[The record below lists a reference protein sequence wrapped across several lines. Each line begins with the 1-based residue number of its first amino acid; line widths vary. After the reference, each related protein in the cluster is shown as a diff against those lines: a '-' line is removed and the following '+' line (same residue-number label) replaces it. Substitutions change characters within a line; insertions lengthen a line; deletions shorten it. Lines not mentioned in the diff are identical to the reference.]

1 MTVSLV
7 ETLADRQEAARRR
20 FAETGFPTLHDEAW
34 RFTDVAPIAK
44 ARFTP
49 APEATLTPGAIAP
62 YAFGKE
68 EGVRIT
74 FVNGRPSLALSRSQG
89 RPKGAVFLPLSE
101 ARKHPVHAER
111 IERHLGT
118 LADDANPFVNWNTG
132 HATEGAYIYVPRGV
146 EVEPTVH
153 LLYVTAPGAAA
164 ALIQPRNLIIV
175 EDNARL
181 ELVEHYAGLESGAYL
196 VNPVTEAVV
205 GANAELVHHKV
216 QREGTEAWHVGAIG
230 VRQERDARYYGFSA
244 AVGARIGRTDIRSVF
259 AGPGGEA
266 VLNGLY
272 LVRGDQLIDHHTR
285 IEHREPNCASRELY
299 KGVLKDR
306 GHGVFNGQVYVTPE
320 AQKTDGKQTN
330 RNLLLSD
337 HARVDTKPELEI
349 FADDVKCTHGA
360 TVGRLE
366 KMPLFYLESRGI
378 GKTLATRM
386 LTYAFAAEVLA
397 DLSIPPVKAQLE
409 AVLSEWL
416 G

>member
-1 MTVSLV
+1 VTAATV
-7 ETLADRQEAARRR
+7 ETLADRQETARRR
-20 FAETGFPTLHDEAW
+20 FAETGFPTLRDEAW
-34 RFTDVAPIAK
+34 RFTDIAPIAK
-44 ARFTP
+44 ARFTTP
-49 APEATLTPGAIAP
+49 PEGTLTAGAIAP

-68 EGVRIT
+68 EGIRIV
-74 FVNGRPSLALSRSQG
+74 FVNGRPSLPLSRSQG
-89 RPKGAVFLPLSE
+89 RPAGMVVLPLSE
-101 ARKHPVHAER
+101 ALKHPEHAAR
-111 IERHLGT
+111 IERHLAT
-118 LADDANPFVNWNTG
+118 VADDANPFVNWNTG
-132 HATEGAYIYVPRGV
+132 HATEGAYIYVPRRV

-153 LLYVTAPGAAA
+153 LLYVTAPGATGS
-164 ALIQPRNLIIV
+164 LVQPRNLIIV
-175 EDNARL
+175 EDGARL
-181 ELVEHYAGLESGAYL
+181 ELVEHYVGLEAGPYL
-196 VNPVTEAVV
+196 VNPVTEAII

-216 QREGTEAWHVGAIG
+216 QREGAEGWHVGAIG
-230 VRQERDARYYGFSA
+230 TRQQRDARFYSFSA

-330 RNLLLSD
+330 RNLVLSD
-337 HARVDTKPELEI
+337 GARVDTKPELEI

-378 GKTLATRM
+378 GNALATRM

-409 AVLSEWL
+409 SVLAEWL

>member
-1 MTVSLV
+1 MTAVLVDSLV
-7 ETLADRQEAARRR
+7 GRQEEARRR
-20 FAETGFPTLHDEAW
+20 FTESGFPTTREEAW
-34 RFTDVAPIAK
+34 RFTDISAIAE
-44 ARFTP
+44 ARLGP
-49 APEATLTPGAIAP
+49 APAATLTAGAIAP
-62 YAFGKE
+62 YTFGKD
-68 EGVRIT
+68 EGIRIT
-74 FVNGRPSLALSRSQG
+74 FVNGVPTLALSRSRG
-89 RPKGAVFLPLSE
+89 RPKGVTVLPLSE
-101 ARKHPVHAER
+101 ALRHPAHAAR
-111 IERHLGT
+111 IGRHLGT
-118 LADDANPFVNWNTG
+118 LADASNPFVNWNAG
-132 HATEGAYIYVPRGV
+132 FGTEGAYVFVPRGV
-146 EVEPTVH
+146 EVDPIIH
-153 LLYVTAPGAAA
+153 LQYVVAAGARN
-164 ALIQPRNLIIV
+164 ALIQPRNLVIL
-175 EDNARL
+175 EENARL
-181 ELVEHYAGLESGAYL
+181 RLVEQYVGLEDGSYL

-205 GANAELVHHKV
+205 GRNAELVHHKV
-216 QREGTEAWHVGAIG
+216 QREGTAAWHVGAIA

-244 AVGARIGRTDIRSVF
+244 AIGARIGRTDIRTVF

-330 RNLLLSD
+330 RNLVLSD
-337 HARVDTKPELEI
+337 GARVDTKPELEI

-366 KMPLFYLESRGI
+366 KLPLFYLESRGI
-378 GKTLATRM
+378 GPVLATKM

-397 DLSIPPVKAQLE
+397 DLAIEPVRLQLE
-409 AVLSEWL
+409 AVLGEWL